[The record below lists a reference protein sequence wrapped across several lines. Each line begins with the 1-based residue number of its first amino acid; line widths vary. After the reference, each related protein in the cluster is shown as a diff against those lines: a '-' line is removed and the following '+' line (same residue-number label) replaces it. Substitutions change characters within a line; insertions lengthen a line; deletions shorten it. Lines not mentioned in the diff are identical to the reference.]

1 MPGTPLLPEVG
12 PILPLG
18 RIKKLVTKNKY
29 LNDKMMF
36 ISFRYYPRERS
47 LKLILFF
54 ILMDLVTLL
63 AYPIVFVHG
72 KLHQFSKSKESIPLA
87 NLLVTVPTTL
97 DK

>member
-12 PILPLG
+12 PILLLG
-18 RIKKLVTKNKY
+18 RIKKLETKNKY
-29 LNDKMMF
+29 LNDIMMF
-36 ISFRYYPRERS
+36 ISSKYYPRERT
-47 LKLILFF
+47 LKLSLFF

-87 NLLVTVPTTL
+87 NLLVTVPATS